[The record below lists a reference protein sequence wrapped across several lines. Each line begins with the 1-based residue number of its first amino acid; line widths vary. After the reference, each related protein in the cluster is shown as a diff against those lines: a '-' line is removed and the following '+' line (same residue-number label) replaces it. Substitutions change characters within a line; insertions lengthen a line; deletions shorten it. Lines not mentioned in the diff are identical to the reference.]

1 MDIKA
6 GSTDQSVSFAA
17 FTTSTGAA
25 VTVTSA
31 TAGLSLWYRR
41 GTAGA
46 KTAISPSDLATLET
60 AHTDGGIKV
69 IEGQD
74 HRLDLPDAAVAAGV
88 DRIEWGGSATG
99 ITIDGGQ
106 ANLIG
111 QATTGSVGT
120 PLTSQQTQDAAAAAI
135 AAAGY
140 LLSDADTGP
149 TRLVRAD
156 ELAEVY
162 TAIAE
167 LDWTARTILSG
178 TVDTVVSNSDFTIAG
193 DFGAVDNMYKFNWLI
208 FTDGQN
214 RCIGRMIGRYNAS
227 TKQVQFVGAG
237 VRGSF
242 PDTVEPGDS
251 FYLAPNSDVVAG
263 LIGLKNV

>member
-17 FTTSTGAA
+17 FTTATGEA

-46 KTAISPSDLATLET
+46 KVAITPSDLANLEK
-60 AHTDGGIKV
+60 AHADGGILV
-69 IEGQD
+69 VQGQE

-88 DRIEWGGSATG
+88 DRIEWGGTATG

-120 PLTSQQTQDAAAAAI
+120 PLTSEQTQAAAAAAI
-135 AAAGY
+135 ADA
-140 LLSDADTGP
+140 LESDP
-149 TRLVRAD
+149 TLNK
-156 ELAEVY
+156 
-162 TAIAE
+162 
-167 LDWTARTILSG
+167 LDS
-178 TVDTVVSNSDFTIAG
+178 
-193 DFGAVDNMYKFNWLI
+193 
-208 FTDGQN
+208 
-214 RCIGRMIGRYNAS
+214 MIGEAS
-227 TKQVQFVGAG
+227 
-237 VRGSF
+237 
-242 PDTVEPGDS
+242 
-251 FYLAPNSDVVAG
+251 
-263 LIGLKNV
+263 